1 MHRTF
6 SVQRILGQFRV
17 RHVDDSMHI
26 EGDFLGVGSPAL
38 VAEAVDVFTI
48 VQGSE
53 SVVVGGNRMFEV
65 LTVS

>member
-1 MHRTF
+1 
-6 SVQRILGQFRV
+6 
-17 RHVDDSMHI
+17 MHI